1 MVRAETVVVGRG
13 AKQARRHK
21 LNKEEAR
28 AVEWG
33 VQGPR
38 KGRSQQ
44 IRNVA
49 RSVSEE
55 AVRGV
60 LGEGHGS
67 SNSPQI
73 EVGEEPSTSQLSTIP
88 DQHTLRS

>member
-33 VQGPR
+33 VQGAEEGPL
-38 KGRSQQ
+38 
-44 IRNVA
+44 VA
-49 RSVSEE
+49 NQERGEVC
-55 AVRGV
+55 VRG
-60 LGEGHGS
+60 GS
-67 SNSPQI
+67 QGS
-73 EVGEEPSTSQLSTIP
+73 VG
-88 DQHTLRS
+88 

>member
-1 MVRAETVVVGRG
+1 MVRVETVVVGRG

-55 AVRGV
+55 AVHRSRWGRSQA
-60 LGEGHGS
+60 HHS
-67 SNSPQI
+67 YPPSQI
-73 EVGEEPSTSQLSTIP
+73 SIS
-88 DQHTLRS
+88 